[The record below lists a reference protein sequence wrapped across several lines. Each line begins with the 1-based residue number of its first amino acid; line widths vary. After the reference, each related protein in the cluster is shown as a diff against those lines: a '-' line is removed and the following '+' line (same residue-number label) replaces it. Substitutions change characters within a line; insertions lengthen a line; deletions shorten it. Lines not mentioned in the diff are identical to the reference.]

1 MKHLILTLA
10 IALMGTFGLC
20 AAETTDPLA
29 YLKRLDAFLST
40 GTVEEQLEQVTS
52 TQANVIASK
61 VGDTKARWAITKTIL
76 ETANDTTST
85 FAQMVEKA
93 NKNYTLAGVNLKSW
107 EAASYLTLLID
118 AKYVKNLP
126 ESRVNEGI
134 EYLKQYTG
142 AQSRLGRVLEQ
153 LGRTDEAIAVY
164 KKSTFWEC
172 IDRYMYLATK
182 KNRVEAYEQWI
193 AWGVAGKLPPKTA
206 KEYVNTVVNYYLV
219 DENTDKAAFKKKLE
233 IMTIV
238 YSNKMTNEQRQKEWN
253 TFVAIL
259 KNTIS
264 LL

>member
-1 MKHLILTLA
+1 MKQFIFTLA
-10 IALMGTFGLC
+10 IVLMGTLGLC
-20 AAETTDPLA
+20 AVETTNPHA
-29 YLKRLDAFLST
+29 YLKRLDVFLST
-40 GTVEEQLEQVTS
+40 GTVEEQLAQINS
-52 TQANVIASK
+52 TQDSIIASNH
-61 VGDTKARWAITKTIL
+61 GDTKARWAITKTIL
-76 ETANDTTST
+76 ETTNDTTST

-107 EAASYLTLLID
+107 EAAAYLTLLID

-126 ESRVNEGI
+126 ASRVEEGI
-134 EYLKQYTG
+134 EYLKQSTG
-142 AQSRLGRVLEQ
+142 AATRLGRVLER

-172 IDRYMYLATK
+172 QDRYMYLATK
-182 KNRVEAYEQWI
+182 KNRAEAYEQWI

-206 KEYVNTVVNYYLV
+206 KEYVNTIVNYYLV
-219 DENTDKAAFKKKLE
+219 DANTDKAAFKKKLE

-259 KNTIS
+259 KNTIG